1 MYLPLFGRM
10 VAGFGE
16 GYASAI
22 WAELARITTE
32 EERTRYFALLKVSFF
47 LGVVLGPALNVFLKE
62 FDFYIGNWHIDFRT
76 SPGFF
81 MALMWTLATGIMFV
95 FVYDLSDEMRK
106 ERGYEPVSDSLSEEQ
121 FSKEEQLREAYS
133 MESSEDKHGDMT
145 SSPFTNNDV
154 VKTEEIEKNDK
165 GVFPDGSTKSSS
177 GSFRD
182 ALIDIFAK
190 FPVIIVVYTTIFL
203 FMLHTSLQAITPL
216 VAERMFHWSED
227 NVTFLFTIW
236 GVEITI
242 CSIIFFILSAK
253 ISDRLVLLM
262 SAIFGTLS
270 SVGVILLASSSPMS
284 DRAYYSLLITVALD
298 GMSSTA
304 ISAVNR
310 SLVSKHTNPD
320 NQGKVQAIMTVLN
333 RLALLTGPL
342 VGSSLFTHQKIFA
355 VILSGSQIVEL
366 ILVIIVFKKLK
377 VNLSN
382 G

>member
-1 MYLPLFGRM
+1 MSLPLIGRM

-22 WAELARITTE
+22 WTELARITTQ
-32 EERTRYFALLKVSFF
+32 EERTRYFALLKVCFF
-47 LGVVLGPALNVFLKE
+47 LGVVLGPALNIFLKE
-62 FDFYIGNWHIDFRT
+62 FDFYIGNLHIDFRT

-81 MALMWTLATGIMFV
+81 MALMWILVTGIMYV

-106 ERGYEPVSDSLSEEQ
+106 ERGYEAVSDGLSEEQ
-121 FSKEEQLREAYS
+121 FSKKEKLREAYN

-145 SSPFTNNDV
+145 SSPCTNNDV
-154 VKTEEIEKNDK
+154 VKTEEIAKDDK
-165 GVFPDGSTKSSS
+165 SVFQDGSTKSSS

-182 ALIDIFAK
+182 ALIDMFAK
-190 FPVIIVVYTTIFL
+190 FPVIIVIYTTTFL

-216 VAERMFHWSED
+216 VAEHMLHWSED

-242 CSIIFFILSAK
+242 CAIILFILSRK

-310 SLVSKHTNPD
+310 SIVSKHTNPD

-342 VGSSLFTHQKIFA
+342 LGSSLFTHQKIFA

-366 ILVIIVFKKLK
+366 VLVIIVFKKLK